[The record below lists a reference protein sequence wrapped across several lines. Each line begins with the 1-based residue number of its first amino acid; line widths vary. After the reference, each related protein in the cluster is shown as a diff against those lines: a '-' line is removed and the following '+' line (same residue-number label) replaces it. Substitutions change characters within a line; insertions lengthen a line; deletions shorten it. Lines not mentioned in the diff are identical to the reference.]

1 MHEITILVQLVSLV
15 EKEARA
21 NQIAENIDSI
31 VIQLGQLTSIVP
43 KYLKE
48 YYPNVTE
55 GTLLE
60 NSNIEI
66 EMIKANGL
74 CHHCNKV
81 FGIIE
86 NKGKCPYCNRDD
98 WEMLSGEE
106 FILKEIRIKEKQT

>member
-15 EKEARA
+15 EREARA
-21 NQIAENIDSI
+21 NHIAEQIDSI
-31 VIQLGQLTSIVP
+31 VVQLGQLSSIVP

-60 NSNIEI
+60 KSKIEV

-74 CHHCNKV
+74 CHPCNKV
-81 FGIIE
+81 FGIVE
-86 NKGKCPYCNRDD
+86 HKGKCPYCGGSD
-98 WEMLSGEE
+98 WEMLSGNE